1 MKAKA
6 MALLIAVSPLT
17 GLHAAQDNIEIEID
31 EGIPATVPAAEISS
45 EENESSFDESSSDN
59 SNNETISETS
69 AEASDDNFIPSI
81 RIAEDLP
88 VAFPV
93 DI

>member
-6 MALLIAVSPLT
+6 MALLIVVSPLT
-17 GLHAAQDNIEIEID
+17 GLHAAQDNIEID
-31 EGIPATVPAAEISS
+31 GGIAATVPAAEIGS
-45 EENESSFDESSSDN
+45 EENESSSDN

>member
-6 MALLIAVSPLT
+6 MAILIAVSPLT
-17 GLHAAQDNIEIEID
+17 GLYAAQDNIEID
-31 EGIPATVPAAEISS
+31 EGVTVTVPAVEISS
-45 EENESSFDESSSDN
+45 EENENALDESIFDE

-69 AEASDDNFIPSI
+69 AETSDDNFIPSI

>member
-1 MKAKA
+1 MKAKT
-6 MALLIAVSPLT
+6 MAILIAVFPLT
-17 GLHAAQDNIEIEID
+17 GLHAAQDNIEID
-31 EGIPATVPAAEISS
+31 EGLPATVPAVEISS
-45 EENESSFDESSSDN
+45 EENENSFDESSFDE

-69 AEASDDNFIPSI
+69 AEASDDNFVPSI
-81 RIAEDLP
+81 RITEDLP